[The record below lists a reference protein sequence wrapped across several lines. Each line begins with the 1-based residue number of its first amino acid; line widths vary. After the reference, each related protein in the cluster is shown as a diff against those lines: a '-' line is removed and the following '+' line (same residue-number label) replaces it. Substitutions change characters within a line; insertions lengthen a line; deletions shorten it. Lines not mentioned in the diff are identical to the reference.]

1 MTTLIIFAVLIGFIL
16 LGVPVAV
23 AMGLTAVLTFLAMGQ
38 ADILTMTAQRMYAST
53 TSFTLLAIPFFI
65 LAGNLMNTGG
75 ITERIFR
82 FAKAL
87 VGHVWGGLGQVN
99 IIASMI
105 FSGMSGAAV
114 ADAAGLGMI
123 EMKAMKDNGYDWKF
137 SAAITAA
144 SSTIG
149 PVIPPSIPFVIYG
162 HLTGVSV
169 GRLFLAGVVPG
180 VLMGVALMV
189 AVYFVSKHRNYP
201 REEHSNLKE
210 IISSGKDAAL
220 PLGTPVIIIGGIL
233 SGQFT
238 PTEASVVACLYALF
252 LSLAIYRSIHIKDLP
267 AIFWDTLTHTIRIM
281 FIIASAG
288 FFGWLLIL
296 HRIPAQVITSLTA
309 VSSNYAVV
317 MLLIIAVLLLFG
329 CFLEGIAVL
338 LITIPIFQKIIA
350 HYMIDPVQF
359 GVVMTLASMI
369 GLLTPP
375 VGMCLYAVS
384 SITGVSIGELT
395 KEMWPYLLGIFLV
408 LLAVAFIPEISLWL
422 PNLLMGRVMSMK
434 NFLKFLT
441 VLDPILVKGLRLIC
455 LVCFAL
461 LLILLAGNVF
471 VRYVPIMA
479 FYWFDEVVEW
489 AFAWMVFCGAAAL
502 WARDDHFKL
511 EWFPTKMQGTQKGR
525 LVIAGLEMLSFF
537 FLFIFATQSLRLTI
551 LAKDWTPVFNVSK
564 RFLYVCMPI
573 SGFIMLGYSARNVVR
588 EVRAFLTFSPTSV
601 ETPHS

>member
-1 MTTLIIFAVLIGFIL
+1 MTTLIIFLVLIGLIL
-16 LGVPVAV
+16 LGIPVAV

-38 ADILTMTAQRMYAST
+38 ADILTMVAQRMYAST

-82 FAKAL
+82 FARSL
-87 VGHVWGGLGQVN
+87 VGHIWGGLGQVN

-180 VLMGVALMV
+180 VLMGLALMV
-189 AVYFVSKHRNYP
+189 AVYLISKRRNYP
-201 REEHSNLKE
+201 REENRNLKE
-210 IISSGKDAAL
+210 ILVSGKEAAL

-252 LSLAIYRSIHIKDLP
+252 LSLVVYHTIRLKDLP
-267 AIFWDTLTHTIRIM
+267 GIFWDTLKHTIRIM

-296 HRIPAQVITSLTA
+296 HRIPNQVINSMTA
-309 VSSNYAVV
+309 ISDNYSIV
-317 MLLIIAVLLLFG
+317 MLLIIFILLVFG

-338 LITIPIFQKIIA
+338 LITIPIFQKIIVYFA
-350 HYMIDPVQF
+350 IDPVQF

-384 SITGVSIGELT
+384 SITGVSIGELS

-408 LLAVAFIPEISLWL
+408 LLAVAFFPPISLWL
-422 PNLLMGRVMSMK
+422 PNLLMGK
-434 NFLKFLT
+434 
-441 VLDPILVKGLRLIC
+441 
-455 LVCFAL
+455 
-461 LLILLAGNVF
+461 
-471 VRYVPIMA
+471 
-479 FYWFDEVVEW
+479 
-489 AFAWMVFCGAAAL
+489 
-502 WARDDHFKL
+502 
-511 EWFPTKMQGTQKGR
+511 
-525 LVIAGLEMLSFF
+525 
-537 FLFIFATQSLRLTI
+537 
-551 LAKDWTPVFNVSK
+551 
-564 RFLYVCMPI
+564 
-573 SGFIMLGYSARNVVR
+573 
-588 EVRAFLTFSPTSV
+588 
-601 ETPHS
+601 